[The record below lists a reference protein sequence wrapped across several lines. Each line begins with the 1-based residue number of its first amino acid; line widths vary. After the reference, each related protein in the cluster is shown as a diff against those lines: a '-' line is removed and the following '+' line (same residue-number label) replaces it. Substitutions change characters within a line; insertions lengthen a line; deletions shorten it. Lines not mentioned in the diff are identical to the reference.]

1 MASAPSESQERQN
14 PSKIPRYCRTQ
25 IPVCSLYNTRKHCEI
40 LIRNVRKLKKH
51 MKKDVLEKQRSTLGI
66 STCMINTA
74 HQNIGNEE
82 ECSKSQREQG
92 TRKVIFTPGGTKR
105 KGIDYECFE
114 NVRTDGEVAAQL
126 VSTSSDDFM
135 CMHELV
141 VQTANLEDVMESP
154 GKTSDEKSKS
164 CDADSA
170 KKSLNEYDAN
180 VQDIIKLQEH
190 VIATQH
196 EIISSGSFLVNQA
209 KQIFNLKIR
218 ENKRKDIS
226 EVFNP
231 LLFQQLLVDIKNACP
246 TITAVLELLVLTK
259 NTSRN
264 VLKTENVKMKA
275 AVHLL
280 ASMMDI
286 HDQHGNNDIPL
297 LFGLL
302 CLCYGAGPSLIRML
316 QCLGLSESFP
326 TLISIL
332 KTQLASYKEVIGQRL
347 SNQLPVITYQD
358 NMQIS
363 RTSLRHL
370 RLSKL
375 QKEKIKQGKMWD
387 FTVRGWREA
396 DITGIEHHF
405 NEKEAVEAQKPEC
418 KKNFYSRIPRLASVF
433 VS

>member
-1 MASAPSESQERQN
+1 
-14 PSKIPRYCRTQ
+14 
-25 IPVCSLYNTRKHCEI
+25 
-40 LIRNVRKLKKH
+40 
-51 MKKDVLEKQRSTLGI
+51 
-66 STCMINTA
+66 
-74 HQNIGNEE
+74 
-82 ECSKSQREQG
+82 
-92 TRKVIFTPGGTKR
+92 
-105 KGIDYECFE
+105 
-114 NVRTDGEVAAQL
+114 
-126 VSTSSDDFM
+126 M
-135 CMHELV
+135 CMHELA

-196 EIISSGSFLVNQA
+196 EIISRGSFLGGLLSLSEKNAIKSEVNQA

-246 TITAVLELLVLTK
+246 TITAVLEQLVLTN

-286 HDQHGNNDIPL
+286 RDQHGNNDIPL

-302 CLCYGAGPSLIRML
+302 CLCYGAGPSLIQML

-326 TLISIL
+326 TLYVWKL
-332 KTQLASYKEVIGQRL
+332 KTKYSLVLLNSY
-347 SNQLPVITYQD
+347 S
-358 NMQIS
+358 M
-363 RTSLRHL
+363 RTGS
-370 RLSKL
+370 
-375 QKEKIKQGKMWD
+375 I
-387 FTVRGWREA
+387 
-396 DITGIEHHF
+396 
-405 NEKEAVEAQKPEC
+405 
-418 KKNFYSRIPRLASVF
+418 
-433 VS
+433 